1 MRPHEIEFSTFEG
14 GVFTDLM
21 PYQYGREV
29 CTPGH
34 AFGPARRSHYLFH
47 FILEGKGSLT
57 ATDEMGSATVHEL
70 HAGEG
75 FLIFPGQITT
85 YVADLDEPWEYIW
98 IEFDGAHVKSNL
110 DRLGFSPASPVY
122 QAQDEERCEQMV
134 DAMRSLL
141 EHRSAS
147 QFYLVACAYLFFDAF
162 LGSARPHR
170 SGASSRLHSFYVDNA
185 LAYIEQNY
193 QGDIT
198 VEDIARNA
206 GLKPQLL
213 RQGVPRRDGRLAAAV
228 PHRVPHR
235 EGLRAAQALEPFR
248 GRGGPRGGVPQPAAL
263 LARVQERP
271 RALAQG
277 LAPAARA
284 TVASAPPSRRG
295 RRSLRAQTVL
305 ETALG
310 GPFLRNCAGASA
322 CPGGRADGSAVD
334 AENVSQMSGLRTRKR
349 VPTRCA

>member
-1 MRPHEIEFSTFEG
+1 MRPHEIELSTFEG

-57 ATDEMGSATVHEL
+57 AADEMGNATVHEL

-85 YVADLDEPWEYIW
+85 YVADLDDPWEYIW

-122 QAQDEERCEQMV
+122 QAQDEDRCKQMV

-141 EHRSAS
+141 DHRSAS

-206 GLKPQLL
+206 GLNRSYFGKVFRDAMGVSPQQFLIGFRIEKACELL
-213 RQGVPRRDGRLAAAV
+213 KLSNLSVGEVGRAV
-228 PHRVPHR
+228 GYPNQLHFSRAFKNAR
-235 EGLRAAQALEPFR
+235 GLS
-248 GRGGPRGGVPQPAAL
+248 
-263 LARVQERP
+263 P
-271 RALAQG
+271 RAWRQQHAQ
-277 LAPAARA
+277 R
-284 TVASAPPSRRG
+284 
-295 RRSLRAQTVL
+295 
-305 ETALG
+305 
-310 GPFLRNCAGASA
+310 
-322 CPGGRADGSAVD
+322 
-334 AENVSQMSGLRTRKR
+334 
-349 VPTRCA
+349 

>member
-29 CTPGH
+29 CAPGH

-57 ATDEMGSATVHEL
+57 AADEMGNATVHEL

-85 YVADLDEPWEYIW
+85 YVADLDDPWEYMW

-122 QAQDEERCEQMV
+122 QAQDEDRCKQMV

-141 EHRSAS
+141 DHRSAS

-206 GLKPQLL
+206 GLNRSYFGKVFRDAMGVSPQQFLIGFRIEKACELL
-213 RQGVPRRDGRLAAAV
+213 KLSNLSVGEVGRAV
-228 PHRVPHR
+228 GYPNQLHFSRAFKNAR
-235 EGLRAAQALEPFR
+235 GLS
-248 GRGGPRGGVPQPAAL
+248 
-263 LARVQERP
+263 P
-271 RALAQG
+271 RAWRQQHAQ
-277 LAPAARA
+277 R
-284 TVASAPPSRRG
+284 
-295 RRSLRAQTVL
+295 
-305 ETALG
+305 
-310 GPFLRNCAGASA
+310 
-322 CPGGRADGSAVD
+322 
-334 AENVSQMSGLRTRKR
+334 
-349 VPTRCA
+349 

>member
-29 CTPGH
+29 CEPGH

-85 YVADLDEPWEYIW
+85 YVADLDDPWEYIW

-147 QFYLVACAYLFFDAF
+147 QFYLAACAYLFFDAF

-206 GLKPQLL
+206 GLNRSYFGKVFRDAMGVSPQQFLIGFRIEKACELL
-213 RQGVPRRDGRLAAAV
+213 RLSNLSVGEVVRAV
-228 PHRVPHR
+228 GYPNQLHFSRAFKNAR
-235 EGLRAAQALEPFR
+235 GLS
-248 GRGGPRGGVPQPAAL
+248 
-263 LARVQERP
+263 P
-271 RALAQG
+271 RAWRQQHAQ
-277 LAPAARA
+277 R
-284 TVASAPPSRRG
+284 
-295 RRSLRAQTVL
+295 
-305 ETALG
+305 
-310 GPFLRNCAGASA
+310 
-322 CPGGRADGSAVD
+322 
-334 AENVSQMSGLRTRKR
+334 
-349 VPTRCA
+349 

>member
-57 ATDEMGSATVHEL
+57 AADEMGNATVHEL

-85 YVADLDEPWEYIW
+85 YVADLDDPWEYIW

-141 EHRSAS
+141 DHRSAS

-206 GLKPQLL
+206 GLNRSYFGKVFRDAMGVSPQQFLIGFRIEKACELL
-213 RQGVPRRDGRLAAAV
+213 KLSNLSVGEVGRAV
-228 PHRVPHR
+228 GYPNQLHFSRAFKNAR
-235 EGLRAAQALEPFR
+235 GLS
-248 GRGGPRGGVPQPAAL
+248 
-263 LARVQERP
+263 P
-271 RALAQG
+271 RAWRQQHAQ
-277 LAPAARA
+277 R
-284 TVASAPPSRRG
+284 
-295 RRSLRAQTVL
+295 
-305 ETALG
+305 
-310 GPFLRNCAGASA
+310 
-322 CPGGRADGSAVD
+322 
-334 AENVSQMSGLRTRKR
+334 
-349 VPTRCA
+349 

>member
-47 FILEGKGSLT
+47 FILEGKGSFT
-57 ATDEMGSATVHEL
+57 AADEMGNATVHEL

-85 YVADLDEPWEYIW
+85 YVADLDDPWEYIW

-122 QAQDEERCEQMV
+122 QAQDEDRCKQMV

-141 EHRSAS
+141 DHRSAS

-206 GLKPQLL
+206 GLNRSYFGKVFRDAMGVSPQQFLIGFRIEKACELL
-213 RQGVPRRDGRLAAAV
+213 KLSNLSVGEVGRAV
-228 PHRVPHR
+228 GYPNQLHFSRAFKNAR
-235 EGLRAAQALEPFR
+235 GLS
-248 GRGGPRGGVPQPAAL
+248 
-263 LARVQERP
+263 P
-271 RALAQG
+271 RAWRQQHAQ
-277 LAPAARA
+277 R
-284 TVASAPPSRRG
+284 
-295 RRSLRAQTVL
+295 
-305 ETALG
+305 
-310 GPFLRNCAGASA
+310 
-322 CPGGRADGSAVD
+322 
-334 AENVSQMSGLRTRKR
+334 
-349 VPTRCA
+349 

>member
-206 GLKPQLL
+206 GLNRSYFGKVFRDAMGVSPQQFLIGFRIEKACELL
-213 RQGVPRRDGRLAAAV
+213 KLSNLSVG
-228 PHRVPHR
+228 
-235 EGLRAAQALEPFR
+235 E
-248 GRGGPRGGVPQPAAL
+248 
-263 LARVQERP
+263 
-271 RALAQG
+271 
-277 LAPAARA
+277 
-284 TVASAPPSRRG
+284 
-295 RRSLRAQTVL
+295 
-305 ETALG
+305 
-310 GPFLRNCAGASA
+310 
-322 CPGGRADGSAVD
+322 GGRAVEYPNQLHFSRAFKN
-334 AENVSQMSGLRTRKR
+334 ARGLSPRAWRQQHAQR
-349 VPTRCA
+349 

>member
-34 AFGPARRSHYLFH
+34 AFGPARQSHYLFH

-57 ATDEMGSATVHEL
+57 AADEMGNATVHEL

-85 YVADLDEPWEYIW
+85 YVADLDDPWEYIW

-122 QAQDEERCEQMV
+122 QAQDEDRCKQMV

-141 EHRSAS
+141 DHRSAS

-206 GLKPQLL
+206 GLNRSYFGKVFRDAMGVSPQQFLIGFRIEKACELL
-213 RQGVPRRDGRLAAAV
+213 KLSNLSVGEVGRAV
-228 PHRVPHR
+228 GYPNQLHFSRAFKNAR
-235 EGLRAAQALEPFR
+235 GLS
-248 GRGGPRGGVPQPAAL
+248 
-263 LARVQERP
+263 P
-271 RALAQG
+271 RAWRQQHAQ
-277 LAPAARA
+277 R
-284 TVASAPPSRRG
+284 
-295 RRSLRAQTVL
+295 
-305 ETALG
+305 
-310 GPFLRNCAGASA
+310 
-322 CPGGRADGSAVD
+322 
-334 AENVSQMSGLRTRKR
+334 
-349 VPTRCA
+349 

>member
-57 ATDEMGSATVHEL
+57 AADEMGNATVHEL

-75 FLIFPGQITT
+75 FLNFPGQITT
-85 YVADLDEPWEYIW
+85 YVADLDDPWEYIW

-122 QAQDEERCEQMV
+122 QAQDEDRCKQMV

-141 EHRSAS
+141 DHRSAS

-206 GLKPQLL
+206 GLNRSYFGKVFRDAMGVSPQQFLIGFRIEKACELL
-213 RQGVPRRDGRLAAAV
+213 KLSNLSVGEVGRAV
-228 PHRVPHR
+228 GYSNQLHFSRAFKNAR
-235 EGLRAAQALEPFR
+235 GLS
-248 GRGGPRGGVPQPAAL
+248 
-263 LARVQERP
+263 P
-271 RALAQG
+271 RAWRQQHAQ
-277 LAPAARA
+277 R
-284 TVASAPPSRRG
+284 
-295 RRSLRAQTVL
+295 
-305 ETALG
+305 
-310 GPFLRNCAGASA
+310 
-322 CPGGRADGSAVD
+322 
-334 AENVSQMSGLRTRKR
+334 
-349 VPTRCA
+349 

>member
-57 ATDEMGSATVHEL
+57 AADEMGNATVHEL

-85 YVADLDEPWEYIW
+85 YVADLDDPWEYIW

-122 QAQDEERCEQMV
+122 QAQDEDRCKQMV

-141 EHRSAS
+141 DHRSAS

-206 GLKPQLL
+206 GLNRSYFGKVFRDAMGVSPQQFLIGFRIEKACELL
-213 RQGVPRRDGRLAAAV
+213 KLSNLSVGEVGRAV
-228 PHRVPHR
+228 GYSNQLHFSRAFKNAR
-235 EGLRAAQALEPFR
+235 GLS
-248 GRGGPRGGVPQPAAL
+248 
-263 LARVQERP
+263 P
-271 RALAQG
+271 RAWRQQHAQ
-277 LAPAARA
+277 R
-284 TVASAPPSRRG
+284 
-295 RRSLRAQTVL
+295 
-305 ETALG
+305 
-310 GPFLRNCAGASA
+310 
-322 CPGGRADGSAVD
+322 
-334 AENVSQMSGLRTRKR
+334 
-349 VPTRCA
+349 

>member
-110 DRLGFSPASPVY
+110 DRLGFSPASPCTRRKTRSAASRWSTPCAACSSTAAPRSSTSWRAPTCSSTPSSGQRGRTARAPRAACTASTWTTPSPTSSRTTRATSRSRTSRATPGSNRSYFGKVF
-122 QAQDEERCEQMV
+122 R
-134 DAMRSLL
+134 DAMGVSPQQFLIGFRIEKACELL
-141 EHRSAS
+141 KLSNLSVGEVGRAVGYPNQLHFSR
-147 QFYLVACAYLFFDAF
+147 AF
-162 LGSARPHR
+162 KNAR
-170 SGASSRLHSFYVDNA
+170 
-185 LAYIEQNY
+185 
-193 QGDIT
+193 
-198 VEDIARNA
+198 
-206 GLKPQLL
+206 GLS
-213 RQGVPRRDGRLAAAV
+213 
-228 PHRVPHR
+228 
-235 EGLRAAQALEPFR
+235 
-248 GRGGPRGGVPQPAAL
+248 
-263 LARVQERP
+263 P
-271 RALAQG
+271 RAWRQQHAQ
-277 LAPAARA
+277 R
-284 TVASAPPSRRG
+284 
-295 RRSLRAQTVL
+295 
-305 ETALG
+305 
-310 GPFLRNCAGASA
+310 
-322 CPGGRADGSAVD
+322 
-334 AENVSQMSGLRTRKR
+334 
-349 VPTRCA
+349 

>member
-34 AFGPARRSHYLFH
+34 AFGPARQSHYLFH

-57 ATDEMGSATVHEL
+57 AADEMGNATVHEL

-85 YVADLDEPWEYIW
+85 YVADLDDPWEYIW

-122 QAQDEERCEQMV
+122 QAQDEDRCKQMV

-141 EHRSAS
+141 DHRSAS

-206 GLKPQLL
+206 GLNRSYFGKVFRDAMGVSPQQFLIGFRIEKACELL
-213 RQGVPRRDGRLAAAV
+213 KLSNLSVREVGRAV
-228 PHRVPHR
+228 GYPNQLHFSRAFKNAR
-235 EGLRAAQALEPFR
+235 GLS
-248 GRGGPRGGVPQPAAL
+248 
-263 LARVQERP
+263 P
-271 RALAQG
+271 RAWRQQHAQ
-277 LAPAARA
+277 R
-284 TVASAPPSRRG
+284 
-295 RRSLRAQTVL
+295 
-305 ETALG
+305 
-310 GPFLRNCAGASA
+310 
-322 CPGGRADGSAVD
+322 
-334 AENVSQMSGLRTRKR
+334 
-349 VPTRCA
+349 

>member
-57 ATDEMGSATVHEL
+57 AADEMGNATVHEL

-85 YVADLDEPWEYIW
+85 YVADLDDPWEYIW

-122 QAQDEERCEQMV
+122 QAQDEDRCKQMV

-141 EHRSAS
+141 DHRSAS

-206 GLKPQLL
+206 GLNRSYFGKVFRDAMGVSPQQFLIGFRIEKACELL
-213 RQGVPRRDGRLAAAV
+213 KLSNLSVGEVGRAVGYPNQLHFSRAFKNARRLS
-228 PHRVPHR
+228 
-235 EGLRAAQALEPFR
+235 
-248 GRGGPRGGVPQPAAL
+248 
-263 LARVQERP
+263 P
-271 RALAQG
+271 RAWRQQHAQ
-277 LAPAARA
+277 R
-284 TVASAPPSRRG
+284 
-295 RRSLRAQTVL
+295 
-305 ETALG
+305 
-310 GPFLRNCAGASA
+310 
-322 CPGGRADGSAVD
+322 
-334 AENVSQMSGLRTRKR
+334 
-349 VPTRCA
+349 

>member
-57 ATDEMGSATVHEL
+57 AADEMGNATVHEL

-85 YVADLDEPWEYIW
+85 YVADLDDPWEYIW

-122 QAQDEERCEQMV
+122 QAQDEDRCKQMV
-134 DAMRSLL
+134 DAMRGLL
-141 EHRSAS
+141 DHRSAS

-206 GLKPQLL
+206 GLNRSYFGKVFRDAMGVSPQQFLIGFRIEKACELL
-213 RQGVPRRDGRLAAAV
+213 KLSNLSVGEVGRAV
-228 PHRVPHR
+228 GYPNQLHFSRAFKNAR
-235 EGLRAAQALEPFR
+235 GLS
-248 GRGGPRGGVPQPAAL
+248 
-263 LARVQERP
+263 P
-271 RALAQG
+271 RAWRQQHAQ
-277 LAPAARA
+277 R
-284 TVASAPPSRRG
+284 
-295 RRSLRAQTVL
+295 
-305 ETALG
+305 
-310 GPFLRNCAGASA
+310 
-322 CPGGRADGSAVD
+322 
-334 AENVSQMSGLRTRKR
+334 
-349 VPTRCA
+349 

>member
-14 GVFTDLM
+14 DVFTDLM

-57 ATDEMGSATVHEL
+57 AADEMGNATVHEL

-85 YVADLDEPWEYIW
+85 YVADLDDPWEYIW

-122 QAQDEERCEQMV
+122 QAQDEDRCKQMV

-141 EHRSAS
+141 DHRSAS

-206 GLKPQLL
+206 GLNRSYFGKVFRDAMGVSPQQFLIGFRIEKACELL
-213 RQGVPRRDGRLAAAV
+213 KLSNLSVGEVGRAV
-228 PHRVPHR
+228 GYPNQLHFSRAFKNAR
-235 EGLRAAQALEPFR
+235 GLS
-248 GRGGPRGGVPQPAAL
+248 
-263 LARVQERP
+263 P
-271 RALAQG
+271 RAWRQQHAQ
-277 LAPAARA
+277 R
-284 TVASAPPSRRG
+284 
-295 RRSLRAQTVL
+295 
-305 ETALG
+305 
-310 GPFLRNCAGASA
+310 
-322 CPGGRADGSAVD
+322 
-334 AENVSQMSGLRTRKR
+334 
-349 VPTRCA
+349 